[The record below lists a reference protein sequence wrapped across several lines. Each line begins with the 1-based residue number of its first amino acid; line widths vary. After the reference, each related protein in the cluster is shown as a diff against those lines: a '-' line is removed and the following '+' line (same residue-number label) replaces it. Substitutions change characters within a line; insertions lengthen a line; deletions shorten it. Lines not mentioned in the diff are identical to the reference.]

1 VLGSSWPRYVSAHG
15 VVLNYRFETGKN
27 AITARSE
34 VDKSFEGDRKWCFFR
49 RGQCRLDFSS
59 SE

>member
-34 VDKSFEGDRKWCFFR
+34 VDKSFEVIESGV
-49 RGQCRLDFSS
+49 SS
-59 SE
+59 DVGNVD